1 MRFAAVNLARQT
13 QREQPQRSAFA
24 EMISRWVGACQP
36 TRAPAAAPATQELPA
51 DLDQRVR
58 LIGEW

>member
-1 MRFAAVNLARQT
+1 MRFAAVIPTRHKQLQP
-13 QREQPQRSAFA
+13 PQRNAASELIRRIVTGRAQPRPPADA
-24 EMISRWVGACQP
+24 EP
-36 TRAPAAAPATQELPA
+36 QEHPA

>member
-1 MRFAAVNLARQT
+1 MRFAAVNLARHPPSQ
-13 QREQPQRSAFA
+13 QPQRNAGA
-24 EMISRWVGACQP
+24 ELIRRLMGARQP
-36 TRAPAAAPATQELPA
+36 VRPASEQTRELPA